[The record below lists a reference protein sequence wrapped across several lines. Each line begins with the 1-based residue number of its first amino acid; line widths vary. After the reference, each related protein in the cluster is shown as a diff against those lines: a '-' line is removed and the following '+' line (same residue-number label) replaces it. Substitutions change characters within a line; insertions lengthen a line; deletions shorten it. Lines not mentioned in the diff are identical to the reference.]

1 MLPSPASHC
10 SRNKMT
16 TWLTY
21 MVFIPKDFRW
31 SLSEKNLVNHIFVL
45 FFQMKNFLTS
55 VISELPIS
63 SAQHRV
69 ALAKYSDTVNQE
81 FLLDQMD
88 SSVRIMD
95 HITNQLHH
103 VGGNS
108 NTAGALEW
116 TRNYMPSAKWVLK
129 TLGGTQ
135 MFCKI

>member
-1 MLPSPASHC
+1 M
-10 SRNKMT
+10 
-16 TWLTY
+16 
-21 MVFIPKDFRW
+21 
-31 SLSEKNLVNHIFVL
+31 
-45 FFQMKNFLTS
+45 
-55 VISELPIS
+55 ISELPIS

-69 ALAKYSDTVNQE
+69 ALAKYSDNVNQE

-103 VGGNS
+103 VGGNT

-129 TLGGTQ
+129 TLGGTK